1 MGKLSGLEP
10 EKVFDY
16 FEEICAIPRGSGNT
30 EAISS
35 YLADF
40 AKKRNLEHFKDS
52 LNNVFIRVPATKGYE
67 ESPSV
72 LLQGHMDMVCEKT
85 SQSRHDFQ
93 KDPIDVDH
101 MDNEIFA
108 RGTTLGADDG
118 IALAYIL
125 AIIDSGEDCPHPEL
139 ECLFTSD
146 EETGMNGV
154 KGFDFTNVK
163 ARNVINLDSEDE
175 GVVYVSCAGGL
186 RGTLRIPVKRFD
198 MSGIVYNVV
207 ISGLH
212 GGHSGD
218 MIDRYFANAIIIMG
232 RLLHFL
238 TTRTSFHIFKLQGGL
253 MDNAIPREANCRLI
267 VSPAHSKDF
276 EKLIEEFEGTIKN
289 EFSANEKNMMIYC
302 ESLGESTENVIKPR
316 LQNRMIFLMNTVP
329 DGVQNMCMDE
339 QQKGLVKTSL
349 NFGIMRLRD
358 DHFTL
363 EASLRSSVSSEKYA
377 LSDKLKFLAEGIGGT
392 YEVKGDYPAWE
403 FNENSKLMKLSSDVY
418 KDLFGYHPVIKGIHA
433 GLECGVIYHA
443 LKPVDV
449 ISFGPQINGAHTPKE
464 KLSITSV
471 QKTWDFLLR
480 MLKELK

>member
-1 MGKLSGLEP
+1 MGNLSGLEP
-10 EKVFDY
+10 EKVFKY
-16 FEEICAIPRGSGNT
+16 FEEISAIPRGSGNMDG
-30 EAISS
+30 ISA

-40 AKKRNLEHFKDS
+40 AKDHGLEYRVDELK
-52 LNNVFIRVPATKGYE
+52 NVFFRVPATKGCE
-67 ESPSV
+67 GSDPV
-72 LLQGHMDMVCEKT
+72 MLQGHMDMVCEKT
-85 SQSRHDFQ
+85 SQSRHDF
-93 KDPIDVDH
+93 KTDPIDVDH

-125 AIIDSGEDCPHPEL
+125 ALVDEGEANPHPEL
-139 ECLFTSD
+139 QCLFTTD
-146 EETGMNGV
+146 EETGMEGV
-154 KGFDFTNVK
+154 KGFDFSTIS
-163 ARNVINLDSEDE
+163 ARKVINLDSEDE
-175 GVVYVSCAGGL
+175 GVIYVSCAGGL
-186 RGTLRIPVKRFD
+186 RGTLRIPVKRFEV
-198 MSGIVYNVV
+198 SGIAYNVV

-218 MIDRYFANAIIIMG
+218 MIDRYYANAIIIMG

-238 TTRTSFHIFKLQGGL
+238 STKIGFHIFKLQGGL
-253 MDNAIPREANCRLI
+253 MDNAIPREANCRML
-267 VSPAHSKDF
+267 VSAAHSKDF
-276 EKLIEEFEGTIKN
+276 EKLIAEFEKTIKN
-289 EFSANEKNMMIYC
+289 EFHANEQNMMIYC
-302 ESLGESTENVIKPR
+302 ECLGQSVENVVKPR

-339 QQKGLVKTSL
+339 KQKGLVKTSL

-377 LSDKLKFLAEGIGGT
+377 LSDKLRFLAEGIGGS
-392 YEVKGDYPAWE
+392 YEVFGDYPAWE
-403 FNENSKLMKLSSDVY
+403 YNDESKLMKLASDVY

-480 MLKELK
+480 ILKELI